1 MSAFRPSPIDFRDMQ
16 AMNEKLERF
25 RLETV
30 SRLGEI
36 LANPP
41 EKWTQEDI
49 AKARRARGFLVVIGE
64 LYKK

>member
-1 MSAFRPSPIDFRDMQ
+1 
-16 AMNEKLERF
+16 MNEKLERF